1 MRTDSSKRQSYILLL
16 DASRE
21 YIDFASSRIFITLVG
36 DCGSINLVSPFSTVC
51 TLIIILSRSNIQ
63 AFLRF
68 SGSCSTFSH
77 LLLVLEAVSSLSLQ
91 LNLGSFLTV
100 LLKAAKSLLFLI
112 ISSFF
117 VYQYVSILG
126 LGEGFP
132 LIDFF
137 YPSKLLLEG
146 VD

>member
-1 MRTDSSKRQSYILLL
+1 M
-16 DASRE
+16 
-21 YIDFASSRIFITLVG
+21 DFASSRILVTLVG
-36 DCGSINLVSPFSTVC
+36 DCGSINLASPFSTVC
-51 TLIIILSRSNIQ
+51 TLIFILSRSNMQ

-77 LLLVLEAVSSLSLQ
+77 LLLVLEAVYSLSLQ

-100 LLKAAKSLLFLI
+100 LLRAAKSLLFLI

-146 VD
+146 VDWLCFCLVMTE